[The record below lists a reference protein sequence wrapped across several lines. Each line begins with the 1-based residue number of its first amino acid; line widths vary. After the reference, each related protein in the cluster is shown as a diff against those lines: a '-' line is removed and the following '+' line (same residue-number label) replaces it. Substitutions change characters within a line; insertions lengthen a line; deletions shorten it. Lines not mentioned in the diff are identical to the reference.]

1 MWEISNKTLSFPLT
15 FISLSIDLATMSLGA
30 RSALELYFFM
40 KGIPEVVFK
49 IAPSPLKASEIKK
62 DFASG

>member
-1 MWEISNKTLSFPLT
+1 
-15 FISLSIDLATMSLGA
+15 MSLGA